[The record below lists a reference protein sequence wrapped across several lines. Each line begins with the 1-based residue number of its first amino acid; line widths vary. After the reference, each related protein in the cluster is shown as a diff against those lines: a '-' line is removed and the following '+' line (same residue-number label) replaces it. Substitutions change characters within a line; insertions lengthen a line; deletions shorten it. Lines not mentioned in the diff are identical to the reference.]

1 MWIAILGYVASA
13 SVLMTF
19 CMSTMM
25 PLRIAGIA
33 SNVLFSA
40 FGALAHIYPIMILH
54 LILLPVNTIRLVQ
67 IRRLVRGM
75 EDAQSGE
82 LSIESLLPFMSKRNY
97 PAGHVLVRK
106 DERADRMYYLV
117 NGRVEIKEIG
127 KVMGP
132 GNVLGEIGV
141 FARDQKRMATVQC
154 VSDCEILEL
163 TEAKAK
169 EIYYQNPAF
178 AYSVLQVIISRLMED
193 ITLSKSMADEST
205 STEQVSAPAPLGRES
220 RLDMAS

>member
-13 SVLMTF
+13 SVLTTF

-25 PLRIAGIA
+25 PLRIAGIV

-67 IRRLVRGM
+67 IHRLVRGM
-75 EDAQSGE
+75 ESAQSEE
-82 LSIESLLPFMSKRNY
+82 LTIETLLPFMSRSEY
-97 PAGHVLVRK
+97 PTGHVLVRRG
-106 DERADRMYYLV
+106 ERADRMYYLV
-117 NGRVEIKEIG
+117 TGQVEVKEIG
-127 KVMGP
+127 KILGP

-141 FARDQKRMATVQC
+141 FARDQKRMATVEC
-154 VSDCEILEL
+154 ISDCEILEL
-163 TEAKAK
+163 TAAKAK

-178 AYSVLQVIISRLMED
+178 AYAVLQVIIARLMED
-193 ITLSKSMADEST
+193 ITLS
-205 STEQVSAPAPLGRES
+205 QPNSAHPPSNEPPAAPVALAGKPGFD
-220 RLDMAS
+220 LAS